1 MFPRAVCDGI
11 ITSAYYKATIQVLLT
26 LGGGQWLGGGGG
38 VSHMSDSCLHFNKLN
53 CCYTENISA
62 HDTDYLK
69 FEVFERVLS
78 LPHSKQALATIHY
91 LFRTKFKS
99 TCCKVSDHTDY
110 RFKLNVITYLAF
122 DKIFKFLK
130 AVNHIVINSII
141 NWGSN
146 TQKGKVLWTRK
157 LSQLS

>member
-1 MFPRAVCDGI
+1 MPAFFRAREEISRTHVPPRSLWWDN
-11 ITSAYYKATIQVLLT
+11 YQRLLQ
-26 LGGGQWLGGGGG
+26 GYDSGFVVPWWWAGVGG

-53 CCYTENISA
+53 CCYTENISS

-69 FEVFERVLS
+69 FEVFERFLS

-99 TCCKVSDHTDY
+99 TCCKGSHRTDY
-110 RFKLNVITYLAF
+110 SFKLNITTYLAF

-141 NWGSN
+141 N
-146 TQKGKVLWTRK
+146 
-157 LSQLS
+157 

>member
-1 MFPRAVCDGI
+1 MFP
-11 ITSAYYKATIQVLLT
+11 SHNLLWNDYRR
-26 LGGGQWLGGGGG
+26 LLQGYDSGFVDPWWVAGVG
-38 VSHMSDSCLHFNKLN
+38 VSHMSDSCLHCNKLN
-53 CCYTENISA
+53 CCYTWNLHFFNFSCPYP
-62 HDTDYLK
+62 TPN
-69 FEVFERVLS
+69 RP
-78 LPHSKQALATIHY
+78 LPTIHY

-110 RFKLNVITYLAF
+110 RFKLNVKTYLAF

-141 NWGSN
+141 NWRSN